1 VEFTSKS
8 VSFMLD
14 TLSLLVLGCHV
25 RVQCQ
30 DASTQALLLA
40 NYGQMQGSRGSAALH
55 YTVGRRAGSGAFLV
69 SRAGR
74 EPLIASD
81 AGELLFLFEKDMTV
95 ELEQL
100 RPDLYFVH
108 AAVLVLEHKA
118 VMLVGESGSGKS
130 TTTWALLHHG
140 YGYLSD
146 ELGPVDLR
154 TCEVYPYPHALCLK
168 DVPPGPYPL
177 PKTTLYTS
185 RTLHIPTADL
195 PGQVGEGP
203 VPLAAIF
210 FLQFRPEAT
219 VPVVA
224 PVSKAEAAAR
234 LFANALNPLAHRADG
249 LEGAIMLATK
259 VSAVRLLSA
268 DLTATCATVQATLNR
283 LLETRATRRGL
294 EGPWSPR

>member
-1 VEFTSKS
+1 
-8 VSFMLD
+8 
-14 TLSLLVLGCHV
+14 
-25 RVQCQ
+25 
-30 DASTQALLLA
+30 LLA
-40 NYGQMQGSRGSAALH
+40 NYGQMQGSRGSAALR
-55 YTVGRRAGSGAFLV
+55 YRV
-69 SRAGR
+69 SRRPKSGGFLMSRVGR
-74 EPLIASD
+74 EPLIALD

-108 AAVLVLEHKA
+108 AAVLAFDHQA

-168 DVPPGPYPL
+168 DVPPRPYSL
-177 PKTTLYTS
+177 PKNTLYTS

-195 PGQVGEGP
+195 PGQIGEDP
-203 VPLAAIF
+203 LPLAAVF
-210 FLQFRPEAT
+210 FLQYQPEAT

-224 PVSKAEAAAR
+224 PVSQAEAAAR
-234 LFANALNPLAHRADG
+234 LFANALNPLAHMADG
-249 LEGAIMLATK
+249 IEGAITLATN
-259 VSAVRLLSA
+259 VAAVRLFSA
-268 DLTATCATVQATLNR
+268 ELTATCAAVQTTLKR
-283 LLETRATRRGL
+283 LLETRGTRRGF
-294 EGPWSPR
+294 EEPWSPR